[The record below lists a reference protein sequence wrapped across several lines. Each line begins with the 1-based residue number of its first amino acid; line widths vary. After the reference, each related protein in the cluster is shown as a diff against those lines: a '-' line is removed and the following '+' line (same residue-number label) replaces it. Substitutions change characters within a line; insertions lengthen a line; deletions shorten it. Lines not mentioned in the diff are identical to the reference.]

1 MSIED
6 YKLNLSW
13 ALIKDGIVLNTAVFE
28 ISEPEIQEF
37 AKASGA
43 DYAIHCEPHNTTPSP
58 GSTWDG
64 EKFIPP
70 IEE

>member
-1 MSIED
+1 MAIED

-28 ISEPEIQEF
+28 MPENEIQDF
-37 AKASGA
+37 AKLSGA
-43 DYAIHCEPHNTTPSP
+43 DYAVHCDPHNTTPSP

-70 IEE
+70 TEQ